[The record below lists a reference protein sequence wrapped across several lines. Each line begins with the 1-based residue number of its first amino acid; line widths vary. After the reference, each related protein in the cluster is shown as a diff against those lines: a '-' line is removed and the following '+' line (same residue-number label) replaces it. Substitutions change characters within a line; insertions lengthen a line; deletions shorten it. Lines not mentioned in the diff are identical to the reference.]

1 MVVVYKITEMA
12 PILGEVGH
20 EANTPLVG
28 AWTLVGLRR
37 VYAPSTINMT
47 ATQSPPG
54 WLGGGGYPNRGIMAI
69 RAGNRWLV
77 RWGSQPVGLEL
88 SGRVINDQ

>member
-20 EANTPLVG
+20 KANTPLVG

-47 ATQSPPG
+47 ATQSPQAG
-54 WLGGGGYPNRGIMAI
+54 WVVVGT
-69 RAGNRWLV
+69 
-77 RWGSQPVGLEL
+77 QTVGLWL
-88 SGRVINDQ
+88 SERVIAGWGAGALNP